1 MSNHDP
7 APLRELRELL
17 AAFVAHPI
25 GAALVVGCPDSDMP
39 LLVHA
44 IDTLDGESPADL
56 FVPHFVPFTTPAAFV
71 DALIDY
77 AATATD
83 RPPTPPADPHTR
95 LQRLI
100 DELLAHLPEG
110 DHRLVLLL
118 APPRIDDPAGFAE
131 LIEPLLARTPPA
143 ALRIVIRDDLERPH
157 AFQSAATSAS
167 HQVLAHRF
175 RVPAETILDDIT
187 SVACDP
193 SQPSHTRATA
203 LLQLAGHAYA
213 SGQHSDAVA
222 RCESAIGLT
231 HAPQLLVLAL
241 TLRADA
247 LHAHGDPESAH
258 TSARAA
264 LALALECRASPLI
277 HHAATTLGKLS
288 SELGD
293 RATATACS
301 QLAERTAPRPPSAHT
316 CNSDPPC

>member
-7 APLRELRELL
+7 APLHELRELL
-17 AAFVAHPI
+17 AAFVAHPV
-25 GAALVVGCPDSDMP
+25 GATLVVGCPDSDIP

-56 FVPHFVPFTTPAAFV
+56 FVPHFIAFTTQAVFV

-77 AATATD
+77 AATATG
-83 RPPTPPADPHTR
+83 RPPPPPADPHAR
-95 LQRLI
+95 LQLLI

-118 APPRIDDPAGFAE
+118 VPSRIDDPAGFAA
-131 LIEPLLARTPPA
+131 LVEPLLTPPLPT

-157 AFQSAATSAS
+157 AFQSAATSSS

-175 RVPAETILDDIT
+175 HVPAEAILEDIT
-187 SVACDP
+187 AVACDP
-193 SQPSHTRATA
+193 SQPFHTRATA

-213 SGQHSDAVA
+213 SGQHSETVA
-222 RCESAIGLT
+222 RCEAVIGLT
-231 HAPQLLVLAL
+231 DEPQLLALAL
-241 TLRADA
+241 TLHADA
-247 LHAHGDPESAH
+247 LHAQGDPESAY

-264 LALALECRASPLI
+264 LALAMDCRASPVV
-277 HHAATTLGKLS
+277 HHAAMTLGKLS
-288 SELGD
+288 SERGD

-301 QLAERTAPRPPSAHT
+301 QLAERTAPRAPSAHT
-316 CNSDPPC
+316 YHSEPPC